1 MFQRENLLSD
11 CCAETR
17 MKRKALSRKIWL
29 ERVVEWREMLLQG
42 RKKDVLSD
50 FNELIKMAKPE

>member
-1 MFQRENLLSD
+1 
-11 CCAETR
+11 

>member
-1 MFQRENLLSD
+1 
-11 CCAETR
+11 

-50 FNELIKMAKPE
+50 FNELIKEKKPE